1 MTTDTTDLI
10 TETKLL
16 KLKLP
21 EDGLKLEHGGVLPEI
36 QVAYEAC
43 GTLSPNKDNVIFI
56 CHALT
61 GDAHVAGRHIEDT
74 DRYTKDTPWGKEGD
88 FKGTGWWSNMVR
100 PGGGIDTD
108 HFHVVCAN
116 ILGGCKGTT
125 GPSSIN
131 PETGKPY
138 GSRFPEITVR
148 DIVTVH
154 KRFLEQ
160 LGFINIYA
168 VLGGSFGG
176 MQAVEF
182 SVQFPGFAERCISIA
197 SGAFLTT
204 QALAF
209 DLVGRSAILSDPN
222 WKGGDYYDSTPPTVG
237 LGQARKLA
245 HITYL
250 SEKIM
255 AERFGR
261 RRQTPNTP
269 AEETP
274 EDASP
279 QFEVESYLNHQGRKF
294 TDRFDANSYLHIT
307 RAMDEYNLKG
317 DFKSTKASVARSQS
331 RTLIV
336 ALSGD
341 WLFLPSQARKLS
353 KAFFAAKKDISY
365 FCLSAPAG
373 HDAFLIHIDELTVV
387 LANFLTRTPSPPSS
401 NLPEEKSSDYDSL
414 IDMMPGAL
422 TSVLD
427 LACNDGALLAKIAKR
442 HPTIAC
448 TGADINCG
456 VLTHVLKAGHNAIL
470 ADIDTDLGIIPDNAF
485 DCAVLSESI
494 QVVKE
499 PAKVFDEL
507 LRIAPVALVSFP
519 NFGNWRV
526 RLSLLFKGRMPITKR
541 LPYKWYDTPNIHL
554 CTLMDFTDL
563 CDAKKIKIE
572 KIKYLASLKTSR
584 LLTRLGFH
592 NLGASRV
599 LVKISRPEKKNA
611 PPS

>member
-1 MTTDTTDLI
+1 MNHDVV
-10 TETKLL
+10 TETKIL

-21 EDGLKLEHGGVLPEI
+21 PNGLQLERGGFLPEVE
-36 QVAYEAC
+36 VAYETC
-43 GTLSPNKDNVIFI
+43 GTLSPRRNNVIFI

-61 GDAHVAGRHIEDT
+61 GDAHVAGRYADET
-74 DRYTKDTPWGKEGD
+74 AP
-88 FKGTGWWSNMVR
+88 TGWWHQMVR
-100 PGGGIDTD
+100 PGGGINTD
-108 HFHVVCAN
+108 VFHVVCAN

-125 GPSSIN
+125 GPSSTN

-154 KRFLEQ
+154 KLLLQQ
-160 LGFINIYA
+160 LGFDKIYA

-182 SVQFPGFAERCISIA
+182 SVQFPGFSERCISIA
-197 SGAFLTT
+197 SGAYLTT

-209 DLVGRSAILSDPN
+209 DIVGRGVILSDPN
-222 WKGGDYYDSTPPTVG
+222 WKGGDYYGSTPPATG

-250 SEKIM
+250 SEEMMK
-255 AERFGR
+255 EKFGR
-261 RRQTPNTP
+261 RRQATQCPI
-269 AEETP
+269 EELS
-274 EDASP
+274 EDQPP

-307 RAMDEYNLKG
+307 RAMDEYDLKAG
-317 DFKSTKASVARSQS
+317 FRSTRESVARSQS

-353 KAFFAAKKDISY
+353 RAFFAAKKDASY

-373 HDAFLIHIDELTVV
+373 HDAFLTHIDELVIV
-387 LANFLTRTPSPPSS
+387 LANFLTRTPSPPSTQ
-401 NLPEEKSSDYDSL
+401 LPHETQSDYDSL
-414 IDMMPGAL
+414 IDMMPDSL

-427 LACNDGALLAKIAKR
+427 LACNNGALLAKIAKR
-442 HPTIAC
+442 HPKIAS
-448 TGADINCG
+448 TGVDMNCEA
-456 VLTHVLKAGHNAIL
+456 LAHVLKAGHNAIL

-485 DCAVLSESI
+485 DCAILSESI

-499 PAKVFDEL
+499 PDKVFDQL

-526 RLSLLFKGRMPITKR
+526 RLSLLFKGRMPKTKR
-541 LPYKWYDTPNIHL
+541 LPYEWYNTPNIHL
-554 CTLMDFTDL
+554 CTLMDFIDL
-563 CDAKKIKIE
+563 CDVKNINVQQ
-572 KIKYLASLKTSR
+572 IKYLATLKTSR
-584 LLTRLGFH
+584 LFTKLGFH

-599 LVKISRPEKKNA
+599 LVKITRPEKQDG
-611 PPS
+611 